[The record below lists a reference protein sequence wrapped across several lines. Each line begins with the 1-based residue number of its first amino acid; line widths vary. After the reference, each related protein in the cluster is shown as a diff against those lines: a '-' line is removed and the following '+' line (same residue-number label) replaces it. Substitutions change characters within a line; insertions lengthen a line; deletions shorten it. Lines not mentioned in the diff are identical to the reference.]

1 MPDLTEELAEI
12 QRRSLPVLVLGS
24 SHDGVIPS
32 ASFDALCAAVGVRG
46 QVVRGGHSWL
56 LANPKVLTDILD
68 NVVEVQSVQRST
80 SGMRA
85 TSDELLRLPAT
96 TTVPEA
102 SAAELVA
109 GASPLWML
117 SDPPSLLAGDLAL
130 CHPALAR
137 GEVRAVARPTDLATV
152 WRLTVLSAD
161 RKGLLAD
168 TAAVLSAEGLS
179 VQSASATTWKTPDL
193 ALHSMTLH
201 TSRTMGQAD
210 WEALGRRLRG
220 MQAGRPSIRPFGEG
234 RRGTRSSSMASLI
247 PPTSPRI

>member
-193 ALHSMTLH
+193 ALHS
-201 TSRTMGQAD
+201 SRTMGQAD